1 MVSKSQKYT
10 KEEEAVA
17 KAFVKAWWPYIRQ
30 YNLRTIE
37 DFEKQIKQE
46 KNLNLFNNIER
57 RVLFNAFTEGYI
69 NLVALQA
76 WFNGAWALEYTVKK
90 HNL

>member
-1 MVSKSQKYT
+1 MKSQKYT

-57 RVLFNAFTEGYI
+57 RVLFNVFTEGYI